1 MSPARRATIA
11 VLSIAACAAAL
22 VGGAVI
28 RQARDTATGSLN
40 LGRLSASLQP
50 GSIMAEREYFARL
63 LVELRSNYV
72 EPIDDEMALALGAVR
87 GVVTSLNDPYAAYF
101 DAEESAIEAKRERG
115 VYEGIGI
122 ELAVMPSEGAEP
134 TEEMENLTPQQANLA
149 MRDLVVTFVAPGG
162 PADKA
167 GLKPGAVIESV
178 DARLVP
184 SWKTTSELRKLRQK
198 FDDGELTGDELMIE
212 MEKFSERFERS
223 LPEARAR
230 ALLTGGT
237 SGTIDVTW
245 FEGDEIKKATI
256 EKAQTE
262 VSALEERD
270 GRFLVRLIGKDSAD
284 YSRLGGLDEVSID
297 LRNSGLGTE
306 RALRAIL
313 PNLLESGNYG
323 FLQEHPSKG
332 AVAFKVEGNGRH
344 PSQYEVYVDSTTT
357 GFALILAKVLEAS
370 GSATIIGS
378 AGNEALWPSRFE
390 LPGGDSMRFSTARHF
405 VEMPRTEVAS
415 K

>member
-28 RQARDTATGSLN
+28 RQARDTASGSLN

-87 GVVTSLNDPYAAYF
+87 GVVTNLNDPYAAYF
-101 DAEESAIEAKRERG
+101 DAEESAIESKRELG
-115 VYEGIGI
+115 IYQGIGI
-122 ELAVMPSEGAEP
+122 ELAVLPSADAEP

-149 MRDLVVTFVAPGG
+149 MRDLVVVFVAPGG
-162 PADKA
+162 PADQA
-167 GLKPGAVIESV
+167 GIKPGAVIESV
-178 DARLVP
+178 NGRLVP
-184 SWKTTSELRKLRQK
+184 SWKTTSELRSLRQK
-198 FDDGELTGDELMIE
+198 FDAGELTGDELMIE
-212 MEKFSERFERS
+212 MEKFSERFERA
-223 LPEARAR
+223 LPEAQAR

-237 SGTIDVTW
+237 TGSLDVSW
-245 FEGDEIKKATI
+245 FENDEIKEATI
-256 EKAQTE
+256 EKSQIVIEAIVEQGGT
-262 VSALEERD
+262 
-270 GRFLVRLIGKDSAD
+270 FLVRLIGEDVSD
-284 YSRLGGLDEVSID
+284 YERLSGADEVSID
-297 LRNSGLGTE
+297 LRNSGLGSE
-306 RALRAIL
+306 KALNAIL
-313 PNLLESGNYG
+313 PNLLRSGNYG
-323 FLQEHPSKG
+323 YLQHHPSKN
-332 AVAFKVEGNGRH
+332 AVPFKVEGNGRH
-344 PSQYEVYVDSTTT
+344 PSRYDVYVDSTTT
-357 GFALILAKVLEAS
+357 GYALILARILEAS
-370 GSATIIGS
+370 GSANIIGT

-390 LPGGDSMRFSTARHF
+390 LPNGDSMRFSTARHF